1 MIPSIL
7 VTAVGFAA
15 KVAPF
20 YLVVEVIFYLVF
32 HHYFVPRAN
41 QLEAPAPF
49 RDYGKERTK
58 LMIRI
63 LRRMEATCALN
74 NKNVATTVHKFLAE
88 WFHVAKN
95 SHHTDRTNMETISNF
110 SELSPTPTLTPESSD
125 DDADSQPSMRSP
137 ASVSATK
144 PNPVGSTSDSEP
156 TICLY
161 REDIDN
167 FFAWAFFG
175 NHYVSLTSWELEE
188 LSQIFVLL
196 QEEQNIRFPHR
207 PTCPE
212 QRKSQAYHDTQPRLM
227 SLEPVNAIH
236 RPLLVYLIV
245 ALMKIGAGFLLRLLG
260 YRRIVATT
268 GLVGWYKPGK
278 RAATEQT
285 SLPFLPLLFFHGIA
299 PSGLVL
305 YLPMILFGIA
315 TEPERPIFLFENRS
329 ISCTIDFAPL
339 TEEETIQGIQEIVDQ
354 CLGSEQSF
362 SVMGHS
368 FGSCPIAWLVK
379 SKLADRIQQIAL
391 LDPVA
396 ILLSEPDVMV
406 NFLYA
411 RETNKIRMVASSEL
425 FTEFYLRRHFAW
437 YNSELWLQ
445 DLQRHHRV
453 LVCLSEQDKILS
465 AKKVKQELE
474 RHASETAYINPVTVY
489 WNNVGHGACISS
501 PDKWKQIKGIMLE
514 QELEIVRHRQR

>member
-1 MIPSIL
+1 
-7 VTAVGFAA
+7 
-15 KVAPF
+15 
-20 YLVVEVIFYLVF
+20 
-32 HHYFVPRAN
+32 
-41 QLEAPAPF
+41 
-49 RDYGKERTK
+49 
-58 LMIRI
+58 
-63 LRRMEATCALN
+63 
-74 NKNVATTVHKFLAE
+74 
-88 WFHVAKN
+88 
-95 SHHTDRTNMETISNF
+95 
-110 SELSPTPTLTPESSD
+110 
-125 DDADSQPSMRSP
+125 
-137 ASVSATK
+137 
-144 PNPVGSTSDSEP
+144 
-156 TICLY
+156 
-161 REDIDN
+161 
-167 FFAWAFFG
+167 
-175 NHYVSLTSWELEE
+175 
-188 LSQIFVLL
+188 
-196 QEEQNIRFPHR
+196 
-207 PTCPE
+207 
-212 QRKSQAYHDTQPRLM
+212 M